1 MAKILIVEDEKPIRN
16 LIKRNLELVGHTCF
30 EASDG
35 DDAALQIME
44 TPFDLMLFDVMLP
57 GKDGFEL
64 LELVRLRMKLATPVI
79 FLTAKESIDDRLKGL
94 SLGADDYIS
103 KPFILRELLLR
114 VQAVLRRT
122 MKEEESLFFDDI
134 EVRFSAKKVFRKG
147 VEIFLTPKEYCL
159 LETLILNRNIVLSR
173 EKLLALVWGYDYEG
187 ESRTVDVHIRQ
198 IRAKLDLKDR
208 LKTLYKMGYRFEL
221 T

>member
-16 LIKRNLELVGHTCF
+16 LIKRNLELMGHTCM

-35 DDAALQIME
+35 DEAAEIIME
-44 TPFDLMLFDVMLP
+44 NPFDLMVFDVMLP

-64 LELVRLRMKLATPVI
+64 LELVRIRMKRPTPVI

-103 KPFILRELLLR
+103 KPFVLRELLLR

-134 EVRFSAKKVFRKG
+134 EVRFSSKKVFRKG
-147 VEIFLTPKEYCL
+147 LEVCLTPKEYCL

-173 EKLLALVWGYDYEG
+173 EKLLTLVWGYNYEG

>member
-1 MAKILIVEDEKPIRN
+1 
-16 LIKRNLELVGHTCF
+16 
-30 EASDG
+30 
-35 DDAALQIME
+35 
-44 TPFDLMLFDVMLP
+44 
-57 GKDGFEL
+57 
-64 LELVRLRMKLATPVI
+64 
-79 FLTAKESIDDRLKGL
+79 
-94 SLGADDYIS
+94 
-103 KPFILRELLLR
+103 
-114 VQAVLRRT
+114 
-122 MKEEESLFFDDI
+122 
-134 EVRFSAKKVFRKG
+134 SAKKVFRKG

>member
-16 LIKRNLELVGHTCF
+16 LIKRNLELMGHTCM

-35 DDAALQIME
+35 NEAAEIIME
-44 TPFDLMLFDVMLP
+44 NPFDLMVFDVMLP

-64 LELVRLRMKLATPVI
+64 LELVRLRLKLATPVI

-103 KPFILRELLLR
+103 KPFVLRELLLR

-134 EVRFSAKKVFRKG
+134 EVRFSSKKVFRKG
-147 VEIFLTPKEYCL
+147 LEVCLTPKEYCL

-173 EKLLALVWGYDYEG
+173 EKLLTLVWGYNYEG

>member
-16 LIKRNLELVGHTCF
+16 LIKRNLELMGHTCM

-35 DDAALQIME
+35 DEAAEIIME
-44 TPFDLMLFDVMLP
+44 NPFDLMVFDVMLP

-64 LELVRLRMKLATPVI
+64 LELVRSRMKRPTPVI

-103 KPFILRELLLR
+103 KPFVLRELLLR

-134 EVRFSAKKVFRKG
+134 EVRFSSKKVFRKG
-147 VEIFLTPKEYCL
+147 LEVCLTPKEYCL

-173 EKLLALVWGYDYEG
+173 EKLLTLVWGYNYEG

>member
-1 MAKILIVEDEKPIRN
+1 MAKIFIVEDEKPIRN
-16 LIKRNLELVGHTCF
+16 LIKRNWELMGHTCR

-35 DDAALQIME
+35 DEAAEIIME
-44 TPFDLMLFDVMLP
+44 NPFDLMVFDVMLP

-64 LELVRLRMKLATPVI
+64 LELVRIRMKRPTPVI

-103 KPFILRELLLR
+103 KPFVLRELLLR

-134 EVRFSAKKVFRKG
+134 EVRFSSKKVFRKG
-147 VEIFLTPKEYCL
+147 LEVCLTPKEYCL

-173 EKLLALVWGYDYEG
+173 EKLLTLVWGYNYEG

>member
-16 LIKRNLELVGHTCF
+16 LIKRNLELMGHICM

-35 DDAALQIME
+35 NEAAEIIME
-44 TPFDLMLFDVMLP
+44 NPFDLMVFDVMLP

-64 LELVRLRMKLATPVI
+64 LELVRLRLKLATPVI

-103 KPFILRELLLR
+103 KPFVLRELLLR

-122 MKEEESLFFDDI
+122 MKEKESLFFDDI
-134 EVRFSAKKVFRKG
+134 EVRFSSKKVFRKG
-147 VEIFLTPKEYCL
+147 LEVCLTPKEYCL

>member
-1 MAKILIVEDEKPIRN
+1 MAKIFIVEDEKPIRN
-16 LIKRNLELVGHTCF
+16 LIKRNLELMGHTCM

-35 DDAALQIME
+35 NEAAEIIME
-44 TPFDLMLFDVMLP
+44 NPFDLMVFDVMLP

-64 LELVRLRMKLATPVI
+64 LELVRSRMKRPTPVI

-103 KPFILRELLLR
+103 KPFVLRELLLR

-134 EVRFSAKKVFRKG
+134 EVRFSSKKVFRKG
-147 VEIFLTPKEYCL
+147 LEVCLTPKEYCL

-173 EKLLALVWGYDYEG
+173 EKLLTLVWGYNYEG

>member
-16 LIKRNLELVGHTCF
+16 LIKRNLELMGHICM

-35 DDAALQIME
+35 DEAAEIIME
-44 TPFDLMLFDVMLP
+44 NPFDLMVFDVMLP

-64 LELVRLRMKLATPVI
+64 LELVRLRLKLATPVI

-103 KPFILRELLLR
+103 KPFVLRELLLR

-134 EVRFSAKKVFRKG
+134 EVRFSSKKVFRKG
-147 VEIFLTPKEYCL
+147 MEVCLTPKEYCL

-173 EKLLALVWGYDYEG
+173 EKLLTLVWGYDYEG

>member
-16 LIKRNLELVGHTCF
+16 LIKRNLELMGHTCM

-35 DDAALQIME
+35 DEAAEIIME
-44 TPFDLMLFDVMLP
+44 NPFDLMVFDVMLP

-103 KPFILRELLLR
+103 KPFVLRELLLR

-134 EVRFSAKKVFRKG
+134 EVRFSSKKVFRKG
-147 VEIFLTPKEYCL
+147 LEVCLTPKEYCL

-173 EKLLALVWGYDYEG
+173 EKLLALVWGYNYEG

>member
-16 LIKRNLELVGHTCF
+16 LIKRNLELMGHTCM

-35 DDAALQIME
+35 NEAAEIIME
-44 TPFDLMLFDVMLP
+44 NPFDLMVFDVMLP

-64 LELVRLRMKLATPVI
+64 LELVRIRMKRPTPVI

-103 KPFILRELLLR
+103 KPFVLRELLLR

-134 EVRFSAKKVFRKG
+134 EVRFSSKKVFRKG
-147 VEIFLTPKEYCL
+147 LEVCLTPKEYCL

>member
-103 KPFILRELLLR
+103 KPFVLRELLLR

-147 VEIFLTPKEYCL
+147 VEVFLTPKEYCL

>member
-16 LIKRNLELVGHTCF
+16 LIKRNLELMGHTCM

-35 DDAALQIME
+35 NEAAEIILE
-44 TPFDLMLFDVMLP
+44 NPFDLMVFDVMLP

-64 LELVRLRMKLATPVI
+64 LELVRLRLKLATPVI

-103 KPFILRELLLR
+103 KPFVLRELLLR

-134 EVRFSAKKVFRKG
+134 EVRFSSKKVFRKG
-147 VEIFLTPKEYCL
+147 LEVCLTPKEYCL

-173 EKLLALVWGYDYEG
+173 EKLLTLVWGYNYEG

>member
-16 LIKRNLELVGHTCF
+16 LIKRNLELMGHTCM

-35 DDAALQIME
+35 NEAAEIIME
-44 TPFDLMLFDVMLP
+44 NPFDLMVFDVMLP

-64 LELVRLRMKLATPVI
+64 LELVRLRLKLATPVI

-103 KPFILRELLLR
+103 KPFVLRELLLR

-134 EVRFSAKKVFRKG
+134 EVRFSSKKVFRKG
-147 VEIFLTPKEYCL
+147 LEVCLTPKEYCL

-173 EKLLALVWGYDYEG
+173 EKLLTLVWGYDYEG

>member
-16 LIKRNLELVGHTCF
+16 LIKRNLELMGHICM

-35 DDAALQIME
+35 DEAAEIIME
-44 TPFDLMLFDVMLP
+44 NPFDLMVFDVMLP

-64 LELVRLRMKLATPVI
+64 LELVRLRLKLATPVI

-103 KPFILRELLLR
+103 KPFVLRELLLR

-134 EVRFSAKKVFRKG
+134 EVRFSSKKVFRKG
-147 VEIFLTPKEYCL
+147 LEVCLTPKEYCL

-173 EKLLALVWGYDYEG
+173 EKLLTLVWGYDYEG

-208 LKTLYKMGYRFEL
+208 LKTLYKMVYRFEL
-221 T
+221 K

>member
-16 LIKRNLELVGHTCF
+16 LIKRNLELMGHICM

-35 DDAALQIME
+35 DEAAEIIME
-44 TPFDLMLFDVMLP
+44 NPFDLMVFDVMLP

-64 LELVRLRMKLATPVI
+64 LELVRLRLKLATPVI

-103 KPFILRELLLR
+103 KPFVLRELLLR

-134 EVRFSAKKVFRKG
+134 EVRFSSKKVFRKG
-147 VEIFLTPKEYCL
+147 LEVCLTPKEYCL

>member
-16 LIKRNLELVGHTCF
+16 LIKRNLELMGHTCA
-30 EASDG
+30 ESPNG
-35 DDAALQIME
+35 DDAALQIAE

-64 LELVRLRMKLATPVI
+64 LELVRLRLKLATPVI

-103 KPFILRELLLR
+103 KPFVLRELLLR

-147 VEIFLTPKEYCL
+147 IEVVLTPKEYSL

>member
-1 MAKILIVEDEKPIRN
+1 MAKIFIVEDEKPIRN
-16 LIKRNLELVGHTCF
+16 LIKRNLELMGHTCM

-35 DDAALQIME
+35 NEAAEIIME
-44 TPFDLMLFDVMLP
+44 NPFDLMVFDVMLP

-64 LELVRLRMKLATPVI
+64 LELVRIRMKRPTPVI

-103 KPFILRELLLR
+103 KPFVLRELLLR

-134 EVRFSAKKVFRKG
+134 EVRFSSKKVFRKG
-147 VEIFLTPKEYCL
+147 LEVCLTPKEYCL

-173 EKLLALVWGYDYEG
+173 EKLLTLVWGYNYEG

>member
-103 KPFILRELLLR
+103 KPFVLRELLLR

>member
-16 LIKRNLELVGHTCF
+16 LIKRNLELMGHICM

-35 DDAALQIME
+35 DEAAEIIME
-44 TPFDLMLFDVMLP
+44 NPFDLMVFDVMLP

-64 LELVRLRMKLATPVI
+64 LELVRLRLKLATPVI

-103 KPFILRELLLR
+103 KPFVLRELLLR

-122 MKEEESLFFDDI
+122 MKEEESLFIDDI
-134 EVRFSAKKVFRKG
+134 EVRFSSKKVFRKG
-147 VEIFLTPKEYCL
+147 LEVCLTPKEYCL

-173 EKLLALVWGYDYEG
+173 EKLLTLVWGYDYEG

>member
-16 LIKRNLELVGHTCF
+16 LIKRNLELMGHTCM

-35 DDAALQIME
+35 DEAAEIIME
-44 TPFDLMLFDVMLP
+44 NPFDLMVFDVMLP

-64 LELVRLRMKLATPVI
+64 LELVRSRMKRPTPVI

-103 KPFILRELLLR
+103 KPFVLRELLLR

-134 EVRFSAKKVFRKG
+134 EVRFSSKKVFRKG
-147 VEIFLTPKEYCL
+147 LEVCLTPKEYCL

-173 EKLLALVWGYDYEG
+173 EKLLTLVWGYDYEG

>member
-1 MAKILIVEDEKPIRN
+1 MAKIFIVEDEKPIRN
-16 LIKRNLELVGHTCF
+16 LIKRNLELMGHTCM

-35 DDAALQIME
+35 DEAAEIIME
-44 TPFDLMLFDVMLP
+44 NPFDLMVFDVMLP

-64 LELVRLRMKLATPVI
+64 LELVRIRMKRPTPVI

-103 KPFILRELLLR
+103 KPFVLRELLLR

-134 EVRFSAKKVFRKG
+134 EVRFSSKKVFRKG
-147 VEIFLTPKEYCL
+147 L
-159 LETLILNRNIVLSR
+159 
-173 EKLLALVWGYDYEG
+173 
-187 ESRTVDVHIRQ
+187 
-198 IRAKLDLKDR
+198 
-208 LKTLYKMGYRFEL
+208 
-221 T
+221 

>member
-35 DDAALQIME
+35 DDAALQITE

-103 KPFILRELLLR
+103 KPFVLRELLLR

>member
-1 MAKILIVEDEKPIRN
+1 MAKIFIVEDEKPIRN
-16 LIKRNLELVGHTCF
+16 LIKRNLELMGHTCM

-35 DDAALQIME
+35 DEAAEIIME
-44 TPFDLMLFDVMLP
+44 NPFDLMVFDVMLP

-64 LELVRLRMKLATPVI
+64 LELVRIRMKRPTPVI

-103 KPFILRELLLR
+103 KPFVLRELLLR

-134 EVRFSAKKVFRKG
+134 EVRFSSKKVFRKG
-147 VEIFLTPKEYCL
+147 LEVCLTPKEYCL

-173 EKLLALVWGYDYEG
+173 EKLLTLVWGYNYEG

>member
-16 LIKRNLELVGHTCF
+16 LLKRNLELTGHTCR
-30 EASDG
+30 EAWDG
-35 DDAALQIME
+35 DTAALRIGE
-44 TPFDLMLFDVMLP
+44 EPFDLLLFDVMLP
-57 GKDGFEL
+57 GMDGFEL
-64 LELVRLRMKLATPVI
+64 LELVRTRLKLSTPVI
-79 FLTAKESIDDRLKGL
+79 FLTARESIDDRLKGL
-94 SLGADDYIS
+94 SLGADDYVS
-103 KPFILRELLLR
+103 KPFVIRELLLR

-122 MKEEESLFFDDI
+122 AKEEESLFFDDI
-134 EVRFSAKKVFRKG
+134 EVRFSAKKVFRNG
-147 VEIFLTPKEYCL
+147 AEVCLTPKEYCL
-159 LETLILNRNIVLSR
+159 LETLIVNRNIVLSR
-173 EKLLALVWGYDYEG
+173 EKLLSLVWGYDYEG

>member
-16 LIKRNLELVGHTCF
+16 LIKRNLELMGHTCM

-35 DDAALQIME
+35 NEAAEIIME
-44 TPFDLMLFDVMLP
+44 NPFDLMVFDVMLP

-64 LELVRLRMKLATPVI
+64 LELVRIRMKRPTPVL

-103 KPFILRELLLR
+103 KPFVLRELLLR

-134 EVRFSAKKVFRKG
+134 EVRFSSKKVFRKG
-147 VEIFLTPKEYCL
+147 LEVCLTPKEYCL

-173 EKLLALVWGYDYEG
+173 EKLLTLVWGYNYEG

>member
-16 LIKRNLELVGHTCF
+16 LIKRNLELMGHTCM

-35 DDAALQIME
+35 NEAAEIIME
-44 TPFDLMLFDVMLP
+44 NPFDLMVFDVMLP

-64 LELVRLRMKLATPVI
+64 LELVRSRMKRPTPVI

-103 KPFILRELLLR
+103 KPFVLRELLLR

-134 EVRFSAKKVFRKG
+134 EVRFSSKKVFRKG
-147 VEIFLTPKEYCL
+147 LEVCLTPKEYCL

-173 EKLLALVWGYDYEG
+173 EKLLTLVWGYNYEG

>member
-16 LIKRNLELVGHTCF
+16 LIKRNLELMGHTCM

-35 DDAALQIME
+35 NVAAEIIME
-44 TPFDLMLFDVMLP
+44 NPFDLMVFDVMLP

-64 LELVRLRMKLATPVI
+64 LELVRIRMKRPTPVI

-103 KPFILRELLLR
+103 KPFVLRELLLR

-134 EVRFSAKKVFRKG
+134 EVRFSSKKVFRKG
-147 VEIFLTPKEYCL
+147 LEVCLTPKEYCL

-173 EKLLALVWGYDYEG
+173 EKLLTLVWGYDYEG

>member
-16 LIKRNLELVGHTCF
+16 LIKRNLELMGHTCM

-35 DDAALQIME
+35 NEAAEIIME
-44 TPFDLMLFDVMLP
+44 NPFDLMVFDVMLP

-64 LELVRLRMKLATPVI
+64 LELVRSRMKRPTPVI

-103 KPFILRELLLR
+103 KPFVLRELLLR

-134 EVRFSAKKVFRKG
+134 EVRFSSKKVFRKG
-147 VEIFLTPKEYCL
+147 IEVVLTPKEYFL

>member
-16 LIKRNLELVGHTCF
+16 LIKRNLELMGHICM

-35 DDAALQIME
+35 DEAAEIIME
-44 TPFDLMLFDVMLP
+44 NPFDLMVFDVMLP

-64 LELVRLRMKLATPVI
+64 LELVRIRMKRPTPVI

-103 KPFILRELLLR
+103 KPFVLRELLLR

-134 EVRFSAKKVFRKG
+134 EVRFSSKKVFRKG
-147 VEIFLTPKEYCL
+147 LEVCLTPKEYCL

-173 EKLLALVWGYDYEG
+173 EKLLTLVWGYNYEG